1 MNKITGG
8 LLFFFPLTL
17 GLVELKY
24 SAVIVCSIATV
35 AAIQEG
41 YFIGTGRA
49 LVMGQG
55 SSEKGS

>member
-24 SAVIVCSIATV
+24 SAVIICSMATV

-49 LVMGQG
+49 LVMGQD